1 MRRYIMYFAIIG
13 DIIGSKKLENR
24 FSVQEELTGIL
35 DQVNKD
41 YEKDIASN
49 FTITIGDEFQG
60 LLTRGNRVM
69 EIIDKIRISMAPVDI
84 RFGIGIGEISTRIN
98 RLSIGA
104 DGPAYWNAREAI
116 GEIHSDNDYGKAKI
130 MISADENRNMVK
142 VMNETLRLCDH
153 IESRW
158 RDTQREVVEQSILRY
173 GHDLKVKQ
181 IDLAELLHLTSQAL
195 NQRIQSSGYYNYL
208 RARREISQLMDAE
221 WGETRG

>member
-1 MRRYIMYFAIIG
+1 MYFAIIG

-24 FSVQEELTGIL
+24 FSVQEKLTGIL
-35 DQVNKD
+35 DQVNKE
-41 YEKDIASN
+41 YAEDIASN

-60 LLTRGNRVM
+60 LLTRGVRSM
-69 EIIDKIRISMAPVDI
+69 EIIDKIRISMDPVDI
-84 RFGIGIGEISTRIN
+84 RFGIGIGEIRTRIN
-98 RLSIGA
+98 KLSIGA

-116 GEIHSDNDYGKAKI
+116 SEIHSDNDYGKAKI

-158 RDTQREVVEQSILRY
+158 RDTQREVVEKSILRY

-221 WGETRG
+221 WGEERG